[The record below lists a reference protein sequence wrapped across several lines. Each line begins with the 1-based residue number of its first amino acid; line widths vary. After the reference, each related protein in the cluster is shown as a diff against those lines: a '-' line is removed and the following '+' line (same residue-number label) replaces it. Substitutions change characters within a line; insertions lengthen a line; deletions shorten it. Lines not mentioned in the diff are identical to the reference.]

1 MVWYGIGMIDPFNIV
16 AIMIIL
22 CYYSSYKYLYYIIQI
37 MFFGIFFLASLGAAG
52 VLSAIAAADP
62 ANEFENHAQSYLI
75 GTSVSCL
82 SYQNRILSPDS
93 DSGLIIANKLA
104 LSKK

>member
-1 MVWYGIGMIDPFNIV
+1 
-16 AIMIIL
+16 
-22 CYYSSYKYLYYIIQI
+22 
-37 MFFGIFFLASLGAAG
+37 MFFGIFFLASFGAAG

-62 ANEFENHAQSYLI
+62 GNDFEAGAQSYLI
-75 GTSVSCL
+75 GTSVSYL
-82 SYQNRILSPDS
+82 SHQNWLLSPDS